1 MIKSNYKLI
10 AVLLTAVFTAGAL
23 QPPVTEAG
31 LNIFDKA
38 KEAIGLGP
46 SKKRIKR
53 RIKPGTPMV
62 LANGQRYQ
70 IIDLGGGYRKAKA
83 YAERQGGHLAKIDSP
98 GENKLL
104 YDFMIAQ
111 GYKAAYFG
119 LSDVNL
125 DGEWQYAD
133 GSKPKYKNWH
143 KEHPVKDDPHMVY
156 AMLYS
161 LYTNGKWKSG
171 TFSNMVKVKG
181 GTAFIIEWDT
191 IFKKKEVVKPVYDE
205 EKDWAAP
212 TYSDEAE
219 NWAPSS
225 SVEEIDVI
233 SDETVYETDE
243 NQAEVVE
250 EEDVISG

>member
-1 MIKSNYKLI
+1 MSKYKLT
-10 AVLLTAVFTAGAL
+10 AVLLTAVFTVGLL

-133 GSKPKYKNWH
+133 GTKPKYKNWH

-171 TFSNMVKVKG
+171 TFTNMVKVKG
-181 GTAFIIEWDT
+181 GTAFIIEWDKV
-191 IFKKKEVVKPVYDE
+191 FKEIPVEEPVYEE
-205 EKDWAAP
+205 EKVWVSP
-212 TYSDEAE
+212 T
-219 NWAPSS
+219 P
-225 SVEEIDVI
+225 VEEIDVI
-233 SDETVYETDE
+233 SDETEYDAVDNKIEMI
-243 NQAEVVE
+243 E

>member
-1 MIKSNYKLI
+1 MMLKNNYKLI
-10 AVLLTAVFTAGAL
+10 ATLLTVVFSVGL
-23 QPPVTEAG
+23 YQPSITEAR

-46 SKKRIKR
+46 SEKRIKK
-53 RIKPGTPMV
+53 RIKPGTPMI

-83 YAERQGGHLAKIDSP
+83 YAERQGGHLAKIDTS
-98 GENKLL
+98 GENRLL

-125 DGEWQYAD
+125 DGEWRYAD

-171 TFSNMVKVKG
+171 TFTNMVKVKG

-191 IFKKKEVVKPVYDE
+191 VFKEIPKEELVYE
-205 EKDWAAP
+205 EEEEYIPP
-212 TYSDEAE
+212 T
-219 NWAPSS
+219 P
-225 SVEEIDVI
+225 VEEVDVI
-233 SDETVYETDE
+233 SDETVYKADE
-243 NQAEVVE
+243 SKAEVPE
-250 EEDVISG
+250 EEDIISG

>member
-1 MIKSNYKLI
+1 MSKYKLT
-10 AVLLTAVFTAGAL
+10 AVLLTAVFAVGLL

-38 KEAIGLGP
+38 KEAIGMGP

-70 IIDLGGGYRKAKA
+70 IIDLGGGYRKAKV

-171 TFSNMVKVKG
+171 TFTNMVKVKG
-181 GTAFIIEWDT
+181 GTAFIIEWDKV
-191 IFKKKEVVKPVYDE
+191 FKEMPVEEPVYEE
-205 EKDWAAP
+205 EKVWVTP
-212 TYSDEAE
+212 V
-219 NWAPSS
+219 P
-225 SVEEIDVI
+225 VEEFDVI
-233 SDETVYETDE
+233 SDETVYDSVDNEI
-243 NQAEVVE
+243 EVIE

>member
-1 MIKSNYKLI
+1 MSKYKLT
-10 AVLLTAVFTAGAL
+10 AVLLTVVFAVGLL

-38 KEAIGLGP
+38 KEAIGMGP

-171 TFSNMVKVKG
+171 TFTNMVKVKG
-181 GTAFIIEWDT
+181 GTAFIIEWDKV
-191 IFKKKEVVKPVYDE
+191 FKEMPLEEPVYEE
-205 EKDWAAP
+205 EKVWVTP
-212 TYSDEAE
+212 V
-219 NWAPSS
+219 P
-225 SVEEIDVI
+225 VEEIDVI
-233 SDETVYETDE
+233 SDETVYDSVDNEI
-243 NQAEVVE
+243 EVIE

>member
-1 MIKSNYKLI
+1 MSKYKLT
-10 AVLLTAVFTAGAL
+10 AVLLTAVFAVGLL

-38 KEAIGLGP
+38 KEAIGMGP

-171 TFSNMVKVKG
+171 TFTNMVKVKG
-181 GTAFIIEWDT
+181 GTAFIIEWDKV
-191 IFKKKEVVKPVYDE
+191 FKEMPLEEPVYEE
-205 EKDWAAP
+205 EKVWVTP
-212 TYSDEAE
+212 V
-219 NWAPSS
+219 P
-225 SVEEIDVI
+225 VEEIDVI
-233 SDETVYETDE
+233 SDETVYDSVDNEI
-243 NQAEVVE
+243 EVIE

>member
-1 MIKSNYKLI
+1 MSKYKLT
-10 AVLLTAVFTAGAL
+10 AVLLTAVFAVGLL

-31 LNIFDKA
+31 LNIFDKV
-38 KEAIGLGP
+38 KEAIGMGP

-171 TFSNMVKVKG
+171 TFTNMVKVKG
-181 GTAFIIEWDT
+181 GTAFIIEWDKV
-191 IFKKKEVVKPVYDE
+191 FKEIPVEEPVHEE
-205 EKDWAAP
+205 EKVWVPP
-212 TYSDEAE
+212 T
-219 NWAPSS
+219 PI
-225 SVEEIDVI
+225 EEFDVI
-233 SDETVYETDE
+233 SDETEYDAVDNKTEMI
-243 NQAEVVE
+243 E

>member
-1 MIKSNYKLI
+1 MLKNKYKLI
-10 AVLLTAVFTAGAL
+10 AVFLTAVIAVGLF

-38 KEAIGLGP
+38 KEAIGMGP

-53 RIKPGTPMV
+53 KIKPGTPMI

-70 IIDLGGGYRKAKA
+70 IVDLGGGYRKAKA
-83 YAERQGGHLAKIDSP
+83 YAERQGGHLAKIDTP

-125 DGEWQYAD
+125 DGEWRYAD

-171 TFSNMVKVKG
+171 TFTNMVKVKG

-191 IFKKKEVVKPVYDE
+191 VFKEKPMEEPVYE
-205 EKDWAAP
+205 VEKDWISP
-212 TYSDEAE
+212 T
-219 NWAPSS
+219 P
-225 SVEEIDVI
+225 VEEIDII
-233 SDETVYETDE
+233 SDETVYDAVDNET
-243 NQAEVVE
+243 EVVE